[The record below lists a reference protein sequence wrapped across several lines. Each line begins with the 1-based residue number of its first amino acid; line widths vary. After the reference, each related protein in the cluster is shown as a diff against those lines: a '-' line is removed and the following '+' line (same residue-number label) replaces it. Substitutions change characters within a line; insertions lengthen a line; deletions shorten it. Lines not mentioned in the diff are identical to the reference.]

1 MSAYNAGAI
10 LQGLNNGVVD
20 AWKFGIQQDRIDRQ
34 EARQAEIDRRAAEA
48 HDLNMRARQLE
59 FDEVNRQVTE
69 RQGARQAATPQKAE
83 NGFAVGQ
90 QGSQNFYKDEATAR
104 AAAEDQAFID
114 GADAPQ
120 APRQATALTGGGKP
134 QIGAFGMKADN
145 SRIGTAKRVADYWRS
160 LGETDKADQIEMQAK
175 ETDRKFYDAAR
186 EEIWRNALMASKDGP
201 QAFVDALYKSYNDG
215 FDARVV
221 PGPNGGGRVE
231 RIGPDGKP
239 AGAID
244 FRNMDDLA
252 AQAYQLVFPDR
263 AYEARAA
270 SRAELA
276 KELAKKPVESVP
288 DGYYDKATGR
298 FVRTRASGDQI
309 IGYNSDGDPIYGKAA
324 GSGSSKSGKAGGTP
338 LSQASE
344 LWETVGTKG
353 ENKLPTDQFAR
364 GFRVVEELVGGGATP
379 AVAVDAAMAVVTNPK
394 ATRLELNTE
403 SGTVDLVYENK
414 EINGGK
420 PMRVAAGAGT
430 IAELEKTAGKDV
442 LRTEVA
448 KMVTK
453 DYGDKSQQMIQ
464 IASDPNLSREYLRQ
478 AEAKGLDVDAIRNR
492 LSLIRSYLPPETKS
506 GEPAAAKQPGR
517 SLLDV
522 LRGSQ
527 GPSKTDP
534 NSLAGQFQGRQNQ
547 LSREKQQ
554 AEAAKVE
561 RAQKVSEQFKLDKNS
576 MEPLDFVGKYDPIR
590 SQLSREDLI
599 ELRRIEELAFRRK

>member
-1 MSAYNAGAI
+1 MTAYNAGAI

-20 AWKFGIQQDRIDRQ
+20 AWKFGINQDRIDRQ
-34 EARQAEIDRRAAEA
+34 EARQAAIDKQNAEA
-48 HDLNMRARQLE
+48 HALNMRRNQMVV
-59 FDEVNRQVTE
+59 DEAERELTE
-69 RQGARQAATPQKAE
+69 RKGARQAATPQKAE
-83 NGFAVGQ
+83 DGFAVGKT
-90 QGSQNFYKDEATAR
+90 GSQNFYKDEAAAR

-114 GADAPQ
+114 GVDAPQ
-120 APRQATALTGGGKP
+120 APRQATAVSGGGKP

-145 SRIGTAKRVADYWRS
+145 SRIGTAKRIADYWRG

-186 EEIWRNALMASKDGP
+186 EEVWRTALIASKDGP

-221 PGPNGGGRVE
+221 PGPNGGGRVV

-244 FRNMDDLA
+244 FKNMDDLA

-298 FVRTRASGDQI
+298 FVRTRAAGDQV

-324 GSGSSKSGKAGGTP
+324 GSGSSSGKAGATP
-338 LSQASE
+338 LSQASD
-344 LWETVGTKG
+344 LWETVATKS

-364 GFRVVEELVGGGATP
+364 GYRVVEELVGGGATP

-394 ATRLELNTE
+394 AARLELNTE
-403 SGTVDLVYENK
+403 SGTVDLVYQNK
-414 EINGGK
+414 EINGGR

-430 IAELEKTAGKDV
+430 IAELEKSAGRDV

-448 KMVTK
+448 KMVAK
-453 DYGDKSQQMIQ
+453 DYGDNAGKMIE
-464 IASDPNLSREYLRQ
+464 IAADPSLAKEYLNQ
-478 AEAKGLDVDAIRNR
+478 ARDKGLDVEAIANR
-492 LSLIRSYLPPETKS
+492 LNLIRSYLPPESRESSRGDQKP
-506 GEPAAAKQPGR
+506 GGR
-517 SLLDV
+517 SLLDA
-522 LRGSQ
+522 LRDGRGSTQ
-527 GPSKTDP
+527 IDP
-534 NSLAGQFQGRQNQ
+534 NSRAGKFQERQKE
-547 LSREKQQ
+547 LERERQR
-554 AEAAKVE
+554 AEAAKSE
-561 RAQKVSEQFKLDKNS
+561 RSRQVSEQFNQDKNS
-576 MEPLDFVGKYDPIR
+576 MSPIEFVRKYDSIR
-590 SQLSREDLI
+590 SQLGKEDLL
-599 ELRRIEELAFRRK
+599 ELRRIEELAFQRK